1 MSEQFNNPF
10 AAFGQINAYGK
21 QFAEAAQK
29 ANGLAFDHVE
39 KTLNLQIKTLEDR
52 LNATLGF
59 VAEAAEVQ
67 DLEGFQSLLPKGL
80 QLVKDNAERFFN
92 AGQEV
97 VGSTIKT
104 QEAIGQIVR
113 DQFEVAAEQAKPA
126 PAKATPRAK

>member
-10 AAFGQINAYGK
+10 ANFGQFNAYGK
-21 QFAEAAQK
+21 QFAEAALK
-29 ANGLAFDHVE
+29 ANGLAFDHIE

-59 VAEAAEVQ
+59 VGEAAEVQ

-80 QLVKDNAERFFN
+80 QLAKDNAERFFN

-97 VGSTIKT
+97 VGTTIKT

-113 DQFEVAAEQAKPA
+113 GQFEAAAEQAKPT
-126 PAKATPRAK
+126 PAKAARAK